1 MFNYETIQNFLK
13 RDSTETED
21 YAIEK
26 AKEVLK
32 KYECFSELLNGREE
46 LFEKCK
52 DKTSVLISPEELS
65 NYLGEKYPT
74 GAIEVTEII
83 NNLVLDNYISM
94 VLSDRK
100 GKQIFCISLEK
111 KGESFL
117 RDLETNKK
125 KTINLINYNN

>member
-1 MFNYETIQNFLK
+1 MLSK
-13 RDSTETED
+13 K
-21 YAIEK
+21 EK
-26 AKEVLK
+26 LIMT
-32 KYECFSELLNGREE
+32 YI
-46 LFEKCK
+46 FEKCK
-52 DKTSVLISPEELS
+52 DKTSVLIFPEELS

-125 KTINLINYNN
+125 KTINLIIRTIALAVLSFAVGLILKAIFS

>member
-46 LFEKCK
+46 LFDKCK
-52 DKTSVLISPEELS
+52 DIILKDLLLATRSSSAI
-65 NYLGEKYPT
+65 NRDYLVGYQDAVDVFMKNLDMVR
-74 GAIEVTEII
+74 AAHDEIF
-83 NNLVLDNYISM
+83 
-94 VLSDRK
+94 K
-100 GKQIFCISLEK
+100 
-111 KGESFL
+111 
-117 RDLETNKK
+117 
-125 KTINLINYNN
+125 